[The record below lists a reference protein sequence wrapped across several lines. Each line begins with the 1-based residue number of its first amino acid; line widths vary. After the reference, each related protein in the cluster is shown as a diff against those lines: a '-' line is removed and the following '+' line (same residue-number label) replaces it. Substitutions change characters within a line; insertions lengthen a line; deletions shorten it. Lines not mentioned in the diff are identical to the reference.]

1 MSQAVMHLEN
11 RAPFGA
17 GSSAIVSTLLALWAG
32 LILSLGAAHAFVA
45 RAGEPPLG
53 LLVGV
58 LAPVITFLVAYLASH
73 AFRELV
79 LKADL
84 RFFAAPQAWRFGGL
98 SFIGLYAYGI
108 LPAYFA
114 WPAGLGDMAIGFAAP
129 WMLLGLAR
137 DRGFVASRRFVTWN
151 ALGILDLVVAVSI
164 GAVVPLLFPTF
175 ASGRVSTGA
184 MSMLPEVLIPALF
197 VPAFL
202 ILHIIALLQ
211 ARHAAVASRA

>member
-1 MSQAVMHLEN
+1 MSQAVMHLED
-11 RAPFGA
+11 RAPLHA
-17 GSSAIVSTLLALWAG
+17 GSSAILSTLLILWAA
-32 LILSLGAAHAFVA
+32 LILSLGAVHAFVA

-53 LLVGV
+53 LLVAV
-58 LAPVITFLVAYLASH
+58 LAPVVAFLVAYRVSSAV
-73 AFRELV
+73 RDLV
-79 LKADL
+79 LNADL

-98 SFIGLYAYGI
+98 SFIGLYAYGL

-114 WPAGLGDMAIGFAAP
+114 FPAGLGDMAIGFAAP

-151 ALGILDLVVAVSI
+151 VLGIVDLVVAVSV
-164 GAVVPLLFPTF
+164 GAVVPLLFPKF
-175 ASGRVSTGA
+175 ASEMVSTGA
-184 MSMLPEVLIPALF
+184 MSRLPEVLIPALF

-211 ARHAAVASRA
+211 ARRRAVASRA